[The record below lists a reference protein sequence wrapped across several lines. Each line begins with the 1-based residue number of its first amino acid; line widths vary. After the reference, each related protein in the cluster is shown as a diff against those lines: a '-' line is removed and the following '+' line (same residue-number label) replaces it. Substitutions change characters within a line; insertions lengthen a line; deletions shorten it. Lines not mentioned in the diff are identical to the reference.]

1 MLRAL
6 YRSTPFR
13 LVALLSI
20 TFLVFLGLAGSIA
33 FGLIRSELDARL
45 QQQLEQTF
53 SIIAQSYGENDLS
66 DLVDLVRSNAAANP
80 ALQRVFLLRSATGEV
95 LAGNITTAPTSVGWS
110 VASADAL
117 GLASDDEM
125 FRLYSGPVSGNML
138 VVGASFAET
147 EAVGAI
153 VLSSLGLAGVLF
165 GVFVIIAGI
174 LIAARGQR
182 RMDRIADTMAM
193 IGRGELAARIPV
205 QHNRD
210 DLDDLSR
217 QINQALERLGG
228 LVESMRQVSV
238 DIAHDLKTPLNRLS
252 FTVQSAIETEEAGQP
267 VAVLLLQAQEEAR
280 QINAT
285 FEALLRIAQIE
296 AGARRAR
303 FKAVVIPEIL
313 ETLFEAYADV
323 AEENGQVLTIAA
335 EPLPEIAGDKDLL
348 TQLFANLIENAIR
361 HCPTGTTIAIT
372 AGKQGDRAF
381 AVSVSDNGSG
391 IPDAERDKVFQ
402 RLYRLDKS
410 RSTPGHGLGLSLVKA
425 IAELHGATITLSD
438 NHPGLCVRVT
448 FTHATAAPNFH
459 DQRGPSTAPRIDP
472 KRTFHE

>member
-13 LVALLSI
+13 LVTLLSMA
-20 TFLVFLGLAGSIA
+20 FLAFLGLAGFIA
-33 FGLIRSELDARL
+33 FGLIRAELDARL
-45 QQQLEQTF
+45 EQQLEQTF
-53 SIIAQSYGENDLS
+53 SIIGQSYGENDLS

-80 ALQRVFLLRSATGEV
+80 ALQRVFLLRSATGQI
-95 LAGNITTAPTSVGWS
+95 LAGNITAGPGSTGWS

-117 GLASDDEM
+117 GLAADKEM
-125 FRLYSGPVSGNML
+125 YRIYSGPVGNTTL
-138 VVGASFAET
+138 LVGASLAET

-165 GVFVIIAGI
+165 CVFVIIAGI
-174 LIAARGQR
+174 LIAARAQR

-205 QHNRD
+205 HHNRD
-210 DLDDLSR
+210 DLDDLSL

-252 FTVQSAIETEEAGQP
+252 FTVQNAIEREETGQS
-267 VAVLLLQAQEEAR
+267 VATLLQQAQDEAR

-296 AGARRAR
+296 AGARRSR
-303 FKAVVIPEIL
+303 FKAVAVAEIL
-313 ETLFEAYADV
+313 ENLFEAYAEV
-323 AEENGQVLTIAA
+323 AEENGQVLTIAV
-335 EPLPEIAGDKDLL
+335 EPLPETGGDKDLL

-361 HCPTGTTIAIT
+361 HCSAGTTIAIT
-372 AGKQGDRAF
+372 AGRQGDQAF

-391 IPDAERDKVFQ
+391 IPDAEWDKVFQ

-410 RSTPGHGLGLSLVKA
+410 RSTPGHGLGLSLVTA
-425 IAELHGATITLSD
+425 IAELHGATIALSD
-438 NHPGLCVRVT
+438 NSPGLCVRVI
-448 FTHATAAPNFH
+448 FPHARAIPNLH
-459 DQRGPSTAPRIDP
+459 DQRVASNALHVEP
-472 KRTFHE
+472 KRKLHE